1 MAAKVA
7 VGHLLSHLQI
17 ALTRCHV
24 GSSTTCSDN
33 LIAGKND
40 AAAAA
45 ATSPTKILKQPP
57 FQGIRIPP
65 AAYGE
70 NLADSGLRFI
80 P

>member
-1 MAAKVA
+1 MMD
-7 VGHLLSHLQI
+7 LLSHLQI

-45 ATSPTKILKQPP
+45 TSPTKILKQAP

-70 NLADSGLRFI
+70 NLADPSLRFI